1 MLSLDKGEQNS
12 DGVLSSE
19 NFAFVFSEKPQHLLK
34 QHGLLSGISVS
45 QV

>member
-19 NFAFVFSEKPQHLLK
+19 NFAFFSEKPQHLLK